1 MPITSNNSGNMSRR
15 QSFNGK
21 GLTAIEMIFD
31 VDMATTASTPEAK
44 DSAFEICS
52 EIIQEKGTLLA
63 KSYALGC
70 KATERDAADGASIT
84 EDELIDTY
92 QFLMEGTPGQLN
104 NADSAGDIN
113 LDPNQADASD
123 PGVIAD
129 AEADIETSILAR
141 IDENDSAG
149 GVHVTVR
156 YLPADGVTSA
166 GAEAVYGLSN
176 ARVNS

>member
-1 MPITSNNSGNMSRR
+1 MPATPNNSGNMSRR

-21 GLTAIEMIFD
+21 GLTSIEMIFD

-113 LDPNQADASD
+113 LDPNQADSSD
-123 PGVIAD
+123 PGCIAD
-129 AEADIETSILAR
+129 SEADIETQILAR
-141 IDENDSAG
+141 ISENDSAG

>member
-141 IDENDSAG
+141 ISENDSAG

>member
-1 MPITSNNSGNMSRR
+1 MPATSNNSANMSRR

-21 GLTAIEMIFD
+21 GLTAVEMIFD
-31 VDMATTASTPEAK
+31 VDMATTASSPEAK

-63 KSYALGC
+63 KSYALGV
-70 KATERDAADGASIT
+70 KATERDAADGATIT
-84 EDELIDTY
+84 EDETIDTY
-92 QFLMEGTPGQLN
+92 QFIMEGTPGQLN

-113 LDPNQADASD
+113 LDPHQGNTTD

-129 AEADIETSILAR
+129 AEADLETTILAR
-141 IDENDSAG
+141 VSENDSAG

-166 GAEAVYGLSN
+166 GAEAVFGLSN
-176 ARVNS
+176 ARVSS

>member
-1 MPITSNNSGNMSRR
+1 MPATPNNSGNMSRR

-21 GLTAIEMIFD
+21 GLTFIEMIFD

-44 DSAFEICS
+44 DSAFEVCS
-52 EIIQEKGTLLA
+52 EIVQEKGTLLA
-63 KSYALGC
+63 KSYSLGV

-84 EDELIDTY
+84 EDELIDAY
-92 QFLMEGTPGQLN
+92 QFIMEGTPGQLN

-113 LDPNQADASD
+113 LDPDQANSSD

-129 AEADIETSILAR
+129 AEADIETEILAR
-141 IDENDSAG
+141 ITENDSAG
-149 GVHVTVR
+149 GVHVDVR

-166 GAEAVYGLSN
+166 GEEAVYGMNS
-176 ARVNS
+176 ARVNA

>member
-1 MPITSNNSGNMSRR
+1 MPATSNNSGNMSRR
-15 QSFNGK
+15 QSFVGK
-21 GLTAIEMIFD
+21 GLTAIECIFD
-31 VDMATTASTPEAK
+31 VDMLTTAVTPEAK
-44 DSAFEICS
+44 DSAFEIVS
-52 EIIQEKGTLLA
+52 EIIQENGTLLA

-70 KATERDAADGASIT
+70 KATERDASDGASIT

-129 AEADIETSILAR
+129 AEADIEAEIRSRLSGDSSA
-141 IDENDSAG
+141 NDLQ
-149 GVHVTVR
+149 VKVR
-156 YLPADGVTSA
+156 FLPADGVVST
-166 GAEAVYGLSN
+166 GIDAVYGMFDQRGD
-176 ARVNS
+176 A

>member
-1 MPITSNNSGNMSRR
+1 MPATPNNSGNMSRR

-21 GLTAIEMIFD
+21 GLTSVEMIFD
-31 VDMATTASTPEAK
+31 ADMATTASTPEAK
-44 DSAFEICS
+44 DSAFEVCS
-52 EIIQEKGTLLA
+52 KIIEEKGTLLA

-92 QFLMEGTPGQLN
+92 QFIMEGTPGQLN

-113 LDPNQADASD
+113 LDPNQADSSD

>member
-1 MPITSNNSGNMSRR
+1 MPATPNNSGNMSRR

-21 GLTAIEMIFD
+21 GLTSIEMIFD
-31 VDMATTASTPEAK
+31 VDMATTATTPEAK
-44 DSAFEICS
+44 DSAFEVCS
-52 EIIQEKGTLLA
+52 KIIEEKGTLLA

-92 QFLMEGTPGQLN
+92 QFIIEGTPGQLN

-113 LDPNQADASD
+113 LDPNQADSSD

-129 AEADIETSILAR
+129 SEADIETQILAR
-141 IDENDSAG
+141 ISENDSAG

>member
-1 MPITSNNSGNMSRR
+1 MPATPNNSGNMSRR
-15 QSFNGK
+15 QSFVGK

-31 VDMATTASTPEAK
+31 VDMATTATTPEAK
-44 DSAFEICS
+44 DSAFDTCS
-52 EIIQEKGTLLA
+52 KIIEEHGTILA
-63 KSYALGC
+63 KSYALAC

-92 QFLMEGTPGQLN
+92 QFLVEGTPGQFN
-104 NADSAGDIN
+104 DADSAGDIN
-113 LDPNQADASD
+113 LDPNQADSSD

-129 AEADIETSILAR
+129 AEADIETDILAR
-141 IDENDSAG
+141 ISENDSAG

>member
-1 MPITSNNSGNMSRR
+1 MSRR
-15 QSFNGK
+15 QSFVGK
-21 GLTAIEMIFD
+21 GLTAVECIFD
-31 VDMATTASTPEAK
+31 VDMATTATTPEAK
-44 DSAFEICS
+44 DSAFEIVS
-52 EIIQEKGTLLA
+52 EIIQENGTLLA

-104 NADSAGDIN
+104 VSDSAGDIN
-113 LDPNQADASD
+113 LDPNQADSSD

-129 AEADIETSILAR
+129 AEADIETQILAR
-141 IDENDSAG
+141 ISENDSAG

-166 GAEAVYGLSN
+166 GAEAVYGSSN

>member
-1 MPITSNNSGNMSRR
+1 MPAPPNNSGNMSRR
-15 QSFNGK
+15 QSFVGK

-31 VDMATTASTPEAK
+31 VDMATTATTPEAK

-84 EDELIDTY
+84 EDELIDVY
-92 QFLMEGTPGQLN
+92 QFLVEGTPGQFN
-104 NADSAGDIN
+104 AADSAGDIN

-129 AEADIETSILAR
+129 AEADIETEVLAR
-141 IDENDSAG
+141 LDENDSAG

-156 YLPADGVTSA
+156 TLPADGVTSA
-166 GAEAVYGLSN
+166 GAEAVYGMFN
-176 ARVNS
+176 ARVNA

>member
-1 MPITSNNSGNMSRR
+1 MPATPNNSGNMSRR

-21 GLTAIEMIFD
+21 GLTSVEMIFD
-31 VDMATTASTPEAK
+31 VDMATTATTPEAK

-92 QFLMEGTPGQLN
+92 QFIMEGTPGQLN

-113 LDPNQADASD
+113 LDPNQADSSD

>member
-1 MPITSNNSGNMSRR
+1 MPIASNATANMSRR

-21 GLTAIEMIFD
+21 GLTFIEMIFD
-31 VDMATTASTPEAK
+31 VDMLTTATTPDTK
-44 DSAFEICS
+44 DSVFQTCRDIVL
-52 EIIQEKGTLLA
+52 EKGTLLA
-63 KSYALGC
+63 SSYSLGL
-70 KATERDAADGASIT
+70 KATQRDAADGASIT

-92 QFLMEGTPGQLN
+92 QFIMEGTPGQLN

-113 LDPNQADASD
+113 LDPNQADSSD

-129 AEADIETSILAR
+129 AEADVEVTMLAR
-141 IDENDSAG
+141 ISENDSAG
-149 GVHVTVR
+149 GVHVTIR

-166 GAEAVYGLSN
+166 GAEAVYGVSN

>member
-1 MPITSNNSGNMSRR
+1 
-15 QSFNGK
+15 
-21 GLTAIEMIFD
+21 
-31 VDMATTASTPEAK
+31 
-44 DSAFEICS
+44 
-52 EIIQEKGTLLA
+52 
-63 KSYALGC
+63 
-70 KATERDAADGASIT
+70 
-84 EDELIDTY
+84 
-92 QFLMEGTPGQLN
+92 MEGTPGQLN

-113 LDPNQADASD
+113 LDPNQADSSD